1 MENLKR
7 IIERNPGAEFVVM
20 THNKEEYIAFRN
32 IVINEGFEY
41 SIIPDEYACSS
52 DVMDSLAEDYDYCG
66 GWRVSESRGIAFNES
81 LEHWK
86 EYGYDI
92 LTAREDGKLC
102 LIRDEDE
109 EN

>member
-7 IIERNPGAEFVVM
+7 IIEHNRGIEFVVM

-41 SIIPDEYACSS
+41 AIIPDEYTCSR

-66 GWRVSESRGIAFNES
+66 GWRVSESRGVAFNES

-86 EYGYDI
+86 EYNYDI
-92 LTAREDGKLC
+92 LEVREDGELHFV
-102 LIRDEDE
+102 DE
-109 EN
+109 ED

>member
-7 IIERNPGAEFVVM
+7 IIEHNRGIEFVVM

-41 SIIPDEYACSS
+41 AIIPDEYTCSR
-52 DVMDSLAEDYDYCG
+52 DIMDSLAEDYDYCG

-86 EYGYDI
+86 EYNYDI
-92 LTAREDGKLC
+92 LEVCEDGELHFV
-102 LIRDEDE
+102 DE
-109 EN
+109 ED

>member
-7 IIERNPGAEFVVM
+7 IIEHNPGIEFVVM

-32 IVINEGFEY
+32 IVINEGFECA
-41 SIIPDEYACSS
+41 IIPDEYTCSR
-52 DVMDSLAEDYDYCG
+52 DVMDSLAEDCNYCG

-86 EYGYDI
+86 EYNYDI
-92 LTAREDGKLC
+92 LEVREDGKLHFV
-102 LIRDEDE
+102 DE
-109 EN
+109 ED